1 MTATTPR
8 NTHAWNVYAE
18 QLFSHGHGY
27 PLWQPDPD
35 RSAGEVEI
43 ADVGWIDQGGFYQ
56 LFNARRNPTDRQIR
70 GSVPKGFE
78 PFNPPNLIVSGPHEL
93 IKQRHIFS
101 KTIEDVVVSGGVS
114 SGRYERFSMIC

>member
-1 MTATTPR
+1 MTTTSPR
-8 NTHAWNVYAE
+8 TSHAWDVYAE
-18 QLFSHGHGY
+18 QLIPQGHGY

-35 RSAGEVEI
+35 PSASEVEI

-56 LFNARRNPTDRQIR
+56 LFNARRDSTDRQIR

-78 PFNPPNLIVSGPHEL
+78 RFNPPNLIISGPHEL

-101 KTIEDVVVSGGVS
+101 KTIEDVVVSGCVT
-114 SGRYERFSMIC
+114 SGRYERFPMIC